1 MKYGRPWDLQ
11 LIHASIST
19 LRIRNTAISI
29 QKIQNSLSER
39 GPPSYRIPNRR
50 KISNVAV
57 SSALATNP
65 PTKLAMSVGE
75 CFVSDVHLCR
85 GILHRNVSIKKTAF
99 SVESTVKASL
109 GESVIGANVSASP
122 RKAAVVIKKP
132 IMPAG
137 MYASTVNLGGGCRI
151 SRFRSL
157 GGASLEG
164 LLGGT

>member
-1 MKYGRPWDLQ
+1 
-11 LIHASIST
+11 
-19 LRIRNTAISI
+19 
-29 QKIQNSLSER
+29 
-39 GPPSYRIPNRR
+39 
-50 KISNVAV
+50 
-57 SSALATNP
+57 
-65 PTKLAMSVGE
+65 MSVGE

-137 MYASTVNLGGGCRI
+137 MYASTANLDGGCRI
-151 SRFRSL
+151 SRFRSF

>member
-1 MKYGRPWDLQ
+1 MLQ
-11 LIHASIST
+11 FQHSESEKRRLRSRIHCRSVVLTSF
-19 LRIRNTAISI
+19 
-29 QKIQNSLSER
+29 
-39 GPPSYRIPNRR
+39 RIPNRS
-50 KISNVAV
+50 KISNAAV
-57 SSALATNP
+57 SSALATKP

-85 GILHRNVSIKKTAF
+85 GFLHRNVSIRKTAF
-99 SVESTVKASL
+99 SVKSTVSVIKASL
-109 GESVIGANVSASP
+109 DDSVIGASVSATP
-122 RKAAVVIKKP
+122 RNAAFAIKKP

-137 MYASTVNLGGGCRI
+137 IFASTANLGGCCRI